1 MSEPTCREPL
11 TVRGIFADRAAYLAD
26 SD

>member
-26 SD
+26 SN